1 MSHTTLS
8 FYIKVPNAMPSKSCI
23 NIIPATDIVLIL
35 LCAVLRTIIVSIY
48 AKGSLLPLSSS
59 KREAVLYFKFKCLS
73 RSIAK
78 RWRHLLRQLQSL

>member
-1 MSHTTLS
+1 MIVIRKGGVAQNESHHPK

-23 NIIPATDIVLIL
+23 NIIPATDTALIL

-59 KREAVLYFKFKCLS
+59 KILQIYQAACSPHLKILCL
-73 RSIAK
+73 
-78 RWRHLLRQLQSL
+78 

>member
-23 NIIPATDIVLIL
+23 NIIPATDTALIL

-48 AKGSLLPLSSS
+48 AKGSLLPLYSS
-59 KREAVLYFKFKCLS
+59 KILQIYQAACSPHLKILCL
-73 RSIAK
+73 
-78 RWRHLLRQLQSL
+78 